1 MRIQRFTHFGNGFL
15 HVDLSAIAHT
25 AQKPAMR
32 GACEL
37 GVELA
42 SSKTKTGKGR
52 SSKGRVEPRFDT
64 PKTARTKKGGMRLSA
79 ADRTSTS
86 RASASKAS
94 QRRKSA
100 ASKSRSGLF
109 RRKTRARPRTNSTS
123 SLLARSARFVTY
135 WGLTF
140 GLWGAI
146 AVMGIVG
153 WYAAQMP
160 QSSSWAVP
168 DRAPNVRIL
177 DVDGDLLA
185 NRGVTG
191 GRAISLGEMS
201 PHIPAAV
208 IAIED
213 RRFKQHFGI
222 DPIGLARAMTRNV
235 VAGRVVQGGSTL
247 TQQLA
252 KNLFLTPERS
262 LGRKVQEAV
271 LAIWLEQ
278 KYDKDRILEMYLNRV
293 YFGSGATG
301 VEAASLRYFNK
312 SAKDVSLSE
321 AALLAG
327 LLKAPSRLSPARNP
341 EAADA
346 RAEVVLAAMLR
357 DQSITREQHAQA
369 AYVGP
374 KRAES
379 YWSGAE
385 HYVADWVMAR
395 LPKLVGDIGEDLV
408 VRTSIDGELQA
419 YADNVI
425 TEALDTDGQ
434 QLKVGQGALVSIDGT
449 GAVRALVGG
458 RDYKDSQF
466 NRAVEAKRQPGSAFK
481 PFVWLAALERGATP
495 RTVRQDAPI
504 TVGSWKPK
512 NYDGTYRGPIT
523 LDYALA
529 KSSNTVAAR
538 LTVEMGPRAVADT
551 AARLG
556 IKSKLNANASLALG
570 TSEVSLL
577 ELTAAYAPFAN
588 GGFDVKPTVIERIE
602 TRGGRVLYQR
612 PAHDGSRVMQARE
625 VSMMNAMLRG
635 VVNGGTGQAARLE
648 NWQVAGKTGT
658 SQNFRDALF
667 VGYTSNL
674 TTGIWFGNDNGK
686 PTRKV
691 TGGSMPTR
699 AWHKFMLA
707 AHEGVPAQ
715 RLPGFVSL
723 PDLIAIQPRWD
734 PRLAPPS
741 NGPAIMPAGFVP
753 DNSAP
758 AGVPEPTGPTQ
769 PLLPA
774 TPPGTQGPRPGA
786 DVGQTLA
793 NNETAQRSITDL
805 LFGD

>member
-1 MRIQRFTHFGNGFL
+1 M
-15 HVDLSAIAHT
+15 
-25 AQKPAMR
+25 
-32 GACEL
+32 
-37 GVELA
+37 
-42 SSKTKTGKGR
+42 
-52 SSKGRVEPRFDT
+52 
-64 PKTARTKKGGMRLSA
+64 
-79 ADRTSTS
+79 
-86 RASASKAS
+86 
-94 QRRKSA
+94 
-100 ASKSRSGLF
+100 
-109 RRKTRARPRTNSTS
+109 
-123 SLLARSARFVTY
+123 ARFFTY

-140 GLWGAI
+140 GLWGGI
-146 AVMGIVG
+146 AVIAIVG

-160 QSSSWAVP
+160 HSSSWAVP

-177 DVDGDLLA
+177 DVDGKLLA

-213 RRFKQHFGI
+213 RRFNQHFGI
-222 DPIGLARAMTRNV
+222 DPIGLARAMVSNV
-235 VAGRVVQGGSTL
+235 FAGRVVQGGSTL

-312 SAKDVSLSE
+312 SAKNVSLSE

-357 DQSITREQHAQA
+357 DESITREQHAQA
-369 AYVGP
+369 AHVGP
-374 KRAES
+374 QRAER

-385 HYVADWVMAR
+385 HYVADWVMGR
-395 LPKLVGDIGEDLV
+395 LPKLVGDVDGDLI

-419 YADNVI
+419 YADQVVSD
-425 TEALDTDGQ
+425 ALDENGAT
-434 QLKVGQGALVSIDGT
+434 LNVGQGALVSIDGT

-504 TVGSWKPK
+504 TVGSWSPK
-512 NYDGTYRGPIT
+512 NYDGKYRGPIT

-538 LTVEMGPRAVADT
+538 LTMEMGPKAVADT
-551 AARLG
+551 ARRLG
-556 IKSKLNANASLALG
+556 IGSKLKANASLALG

-602 TRGGRVLYQR
+602 TRGGKLIYQR
-612 PAHDGSRVMQARE
+612 PAHDGSRVMQERQ

-635 VVNGGTGQAARLE
+635 VVNGGTGRAARLE
-648 NWQVAGKTGT
+648 RWQVAGKTGT

-674 TTGIWFGNDNGK
+674 TTGIWFGNDDGK
-686 PTRKV
+686 PTKKV

-699 AWHKFMLA
+699 AWHRFMLA
-707 AHEGVPAQ
+707 AHEGVPSQ
-715 RLPGFVSL
+715 RLPGFVDL
-723 PDLIAIQPRWD
+723 PDQISIQPRWD
-734 PRLAPPS
+734 PRLAPPANS
-741 NGPAIMPAGFVP
+741 PAM
-753 DNSAP
+753 AP
-758 AGVPEPTGPTQ
+758 ATMP
-769 PLLPA
+769 PA
-774 TPPGTQGPRPGA
+774 LVSGNEAPRPSGN
-786 DVGQTLA
+786 VGQTVAA
-793 NNETAQRSITDL
+793 NDAAPRTISDL
-805 LFGD
+805 LFGQ

>member
-1 MRIQRFTHFGNGFL
+1 M
-15 HVDLSAIAHT
+15 
-25 AQKPAMR
+25 
-32 GACEL
+32 
-37 GVELA
+37 
-42 SSKTKTGKGR
+42 
-52 SSKGRVEPRFDT
+52 
-64 PKTARTKKGGMRLSA
+64 
-79 ADRTSTS
+79 
-86 RASASKAS
+86 
-94 QRRKSA
+94 
-100 ASKSRSGLF
+100 
-109 RRKTRARPRTNSTS
+109 
-123 SLLARSARFVTY
+123 ARFVTY

-140 GLWGAI
+140 GLWGGI
-146 AVMGIVG
+146 AVLCIAG

-160 QSSSWAVP
+160 HSSGWAVP
-168 DRAPNVRIL
+168 ERAPNVRIL
-177 DVDGDLLA
+177 DLDGQLLA

-191 GRAISLGEMS
+191 GQAISLGEMS
-201 PHIPAAV
+201 PYIPAAV

-213 RRFKQHFGI
+213 RRFKSHFGI
-222 DPIGLARAMTRNV
+222 DPIGLSRAMVTNV
-235 VAGRVVQGGSTL
+235 MAGRVVQGGSTL

-262 LGRKVQEAV
+262 IGRKAQEAV
-271 LAIWLEQ
+271 LAIWLEH

-312 SAKDVSLSE
+312 SAKDVTLSE

-327 LLKAPSRLSPARNP
+327 LLKAPSRLSPARDP

-357 DQSITREQHAQA
+357 DGSITRQQHAQA
-369 AYVGP
+369 AHVGP
-374 KRAES
+374 QRAER

-385 HYVADWVMAR
+385 HYVADWVMDR
-395 LPKLVGDIGEDLV
+395 LPKLVGDVEGDLIV
-408 VRTSIDGELQA
+408 KTSIDGELQA
-419 YADNVI
+419 YADTVI
-425 TEALDTDGQ
+425 SDALGAEGDT
-434 QLKVGQGALVSIDGT
+434 LNVGQGALVSIDGT

-512 NYDGTYRGPIT
+512 NYDDKYRGPVT

-538 LTVEMGPRAVADT
+538 LTMEMGPKTVADT
-551 AARLG
+551 ARRLG
-556 IKSKLNANASLALG
+556 IGSKLSTNASLALG

-602 TRGGRVLYQR
+602 TRSGKILYQR
-612 PAHDGSRVMQARE
+612 PQHDGTRVMRERE

-635 VVNGGTGQAARLE
+635 VVTGGTGRAAKLN

-674 TTGIWFGNDNGK
+674 TTGIWFGNDDGK
-686 PTRKV
+686 PTKKV

-699 AWHKFMLA
+699 AWHQFMLA
-707 AHEGVPAQ
+707 AHEGVPTR
-715 RLPGFVSL
+715 RLPGFVDL
-723 PDLIAIQPRWD
+723 PDMLAIQPRLD
-734 PRLAPPS
+734 PRLAAPLAA
-741 NGPAIMPAGFVP
+741 PAVMPAGLVP
-753 DNSAP
+753 TAKQDVPVAP
-758 AGVPEPTGPTQ
+758 AQ
-769 PLLPA
+769 PAQTSPVGN
-774 TPPGTQGPRPGA
+774 PGAAPRPNA
-786 DVGQTLA
+786 DVGSTVA
-793 NNETAQRSITDL
+793 ATDTAPRSITDI
-805 LFGD
+805 LFGH

>member
-1 MRIQRFTHFGNGFL
+1 MY
-15 HVDLSAIAHT
+15 
-25 AQKPAMR
+25 
-32 GACEL
+32 EL
-37 GVELA
+37 GIALA
-42 SSKTKTGKGR
+42 ASGKNGKGR
-52 SSKGRVEPRFDT
+52 RVEPRFDA
-64 PKTARTKKGGMRLSA
+64 PKAPKAKKGGMRMSA
-79 ADRTSTS
+79 ADRTSKS
-86 RASASKAS
+86 RAAAKGTSARRKAS
-94 QRRKSA
+94 SG
-100 ASKSRSGLF
+100 KSRSGLF
-109 RRKTRARPRTNSTS
+109 RRKKNNRRSRANSS
-123 SLLARSARFVTY
+123 ALARSARFVTY

-140 GLWGAI
+140 GLWGGI

-160 QSSSWAVP
+160 HSSSWAVP

-213 RRFKQHFGI
+213 RRFQHHFGI

-235 VAGRVVQGGSTL
+235 FAGRVVQGGSTL

-271 LAIWLEQ
+271 LAVWLEQ

-374 KRAES
+374 KRAER

-395 LPKLVGDIGEDLV
+395 LPKLVGTVDSDLI

-419 YADNVI
+419 YADSVI
-425 TEALDTDGQ
+425 SEALDAEGQ
-434 QLKVGQGALVSIDGT
+434 SLNVGQGALVSIDGT

-512 NYDGTYRGPIT
+512 NYDDKYRGPIT

-538 LTVEMGPRAVADT
+538 LTMEMGPKAVAET
-551 AARLG
+551 AKRLG
-556 IKSKLNANASLALG
+556 IQSNLKANASLALG

-602 TRGGRVLYQR
+602 TRGGKVLYQR
-612 PAHDGSRVMQARE
+612 PAHDGTRVMRERE
-625 VSMMNAMLRG
+625 VSMMNTMLRG
-635 VVNGGTGQAARLE
+635 VVNGGTGRAAKLE
-648 NWQVAGKTGT
+648 RWQVAGKTGT

-686 PTRKV
+686 STKKV

-715 RLPGFVSL
+715 RLPGFVDL

-741 NGPAIMPAGFVP
+741 NMPTPNMPVIMPAGLTPGDPVP
-753 DNSAP
+753 N
-758 AGVPEPTGPTQ
+758 TGPQ
-769 PLLPA
+769 PLVPA
-774 TPPGTQGPRPGA
+774 RQQTPDTRGPRPA
-786 DVGQTLA
+786 ANVGQTVA
-793 NNETAQRSITDL
+793 ASSEQPRSIGDL
-805 LFGD
+805 LFGG